1 MLFGLRAFRFLHT
14 VLSKETFF
22 FLYPTS
28 FIHPISIPSSF
39 SISPRSFLSLSP
51 HSTFSIF
58 FPLLPSNICFLS
70 PRSHIK
76 ISPSFL
82 FLLHSPFPGPLEF
95 LLHTGFFDFLPSVLL
110 ICLCPFH
117 SALHSSIFLLLL
129 IFPLL
134 HWQYFSLSFSVFFCF
149 TLQLSVSILPFH
161 SICSFHPQI
170 SLLFPKHIPL
180 PYLLFSLSL

>member
-39 SISPRSFLSLSP
+39 SISPRFFLSLSP
-51 HSTFSIF
+51 HSTFCIF

-110 ICLCPFH
+110 ICVFVPFTQLYIH
-117 SALHSSIFLLLL
+117 PSS
-129 IFPLL
+129 
-134 HWQYFSLSFSVFFCF
+134 FC
-149 TLQLSVSILPFH
+149 
-161 SICSFHPQI
+161 
-170 SLLFPKHIPL
+170 
-180 PYLLFSLSL
+180 Y